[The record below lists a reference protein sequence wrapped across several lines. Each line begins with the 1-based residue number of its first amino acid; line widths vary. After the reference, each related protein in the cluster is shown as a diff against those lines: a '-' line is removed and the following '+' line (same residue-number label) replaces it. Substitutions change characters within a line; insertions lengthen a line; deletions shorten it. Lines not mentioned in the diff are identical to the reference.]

1 VTTLA
6 ELLRSR
12 REALQPADVGL
23 PDRGRRRTPGL
34 RREEVAT
41 LAGVSV
47 DYLVRLEQG
56 RDTNPSSSVLRS
68 LADALRLSDDD
79 RLHLLKLATLGDS
92 QELCRADH
100 SPERSVAPTVTALL
114 DRLDPTASVVVGPTN
129 DVLAW
134 NGAWGRLVTP
144 LGFLDGPSPNLARYV
159 FLHAAARSVYPDWEL
174 AADEQVSRL
183 RSAAVR
189 WGDDE
194 GLAAL
199 MDELHAVPAFA
210 ERWAAYGVNE
220 KRRGVK
226 RLVHPDLGE
235 LRLAYE
241 VLLLPDDSEQRLV
254 TWLPGDDA
262 TAAALALADGPVVPA
277 SPAQLRVVG

>member
-1 VTTLA
+1 
-6 ELLRSR
+6 
-12 REALQPADVGL
+12 
-23 PDRGRRRTPGL
+23 
-34 RREEVAT
+34 
-41 LAGVSV
+41 
-47 DYLVRLEQG
+47 
-56 RDTNPSSSVLRS
+56 
-68 LADALRLSDDD
+68 
-79 RLHLLKLATLGDS
+79 
-92 QELCRADH
+92 
-100 SPERSVAPTVTALL
+100 
-114 DRLDPTASVVVGPTN
+114 
-129 DVLAW
+129 
-134 NGAWGRLVTP
+134 
-144 LGFLDGPSPNLARYV
+144 
-159 FLHAAARSVYPDWEL
+159 
-174 AADEQVSRL
+174 
-183 RSAAVR
+183 VR